1 MKTYDKDV
9 AIIECII
16 LQEILLIG
24 LFIICKELEL
34 LSSP

>member
-16 LQEILLIG
+16 LMEECVKAEVTQ
-24 LFIICKELEL
+24 FF
-34 LSSP
+34 S

>member
-1 MKTYDKDV
+1 MCKRG
-9 AIIECII
+9 I
-16 LQEILLIG
+16 LIQEILLIG

>member
-1 MKTYDKDV
+1 MCKRG
-9 AIIECII
+9 I
-16 LQEILLIG
+16 LIHEILLIG